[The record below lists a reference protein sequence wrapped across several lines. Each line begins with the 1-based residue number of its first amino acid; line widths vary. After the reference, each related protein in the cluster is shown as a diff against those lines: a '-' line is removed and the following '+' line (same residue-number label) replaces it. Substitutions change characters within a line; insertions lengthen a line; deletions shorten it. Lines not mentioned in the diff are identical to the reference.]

1 MISRRELRPFRLLLK
16 RRRELKRCRKR
27 LQFHCAIG
35 EDQKISEQEWNS
47 YLGVASKGI
56 HGKSFVFGS
65 IDNIKQIFY
74 IFISES
80 FLLTSVSH
88 RHLIR
93 GPVSTKRRGP
103 NPLKT
108 WLKAD
113 DQFLNLQNPNLK
125 INPSLPYIIHAY
137 VVLYNVPNLSCPT
150 EYDFLYSF

>member
-16 RRRELKRCRKR
+16 RQRELKRCGKR
-27 LQFHCAIG
+27 LQFHCDID

-47 YLGVASKGI
+47 CLGVTSKGMI
-56 HGKSFVFGS
+56 YYLFYFWS

-74 IFISES
+74 TIISES

-113 DQFLNLQNPNLK
+113 D
-125 INPSLPYIIHAY
+125 
-137 VVLYNVPNLSCPT
+137 
-150 EYDFLYSF
+150 